1 MFQQIQKHVVN
12 KRWRLDGIIGQGGFG
27 TVYIATDLKTTEVVA
42 VKLQTLPATSSPSQM
57 DNLESEAFYYNL
69 LYKCQ
74 GIATFHEHGRQD
86 TYEYMVYELLGASLQ
101 TLFYR
106 CGEKFSLKTTLMLA
120 DQLLQRLETF
130 HSLNILH
137 RDIKP
142 DNFAMGFG
150 KEKGKTVYMLDFGLV
165 GDYTRDKKVAI
176 APSYAFCGTYVWAP
190 ITADLERAQSP
201 KDDLESLAYMLIY
214 FARGS
219 LPWQG
224 SADENENT
232 NALRT
237 RVTRDKL
244 ALPIDLICK
253 GLPSAFSRHLKYVR
267 WLGYNHEPNYTK
279 LRAMYRRLMNRLGY
293 QYDGVFDWDSLEDSS
308 SDGVQQYKP
317 LPVDP
322 ELTLVHDSLP
332 MENMKEEDKDYKL
345 AAKKLRGRPKKAEP
359 RAKKVKQE
367 QEEQEEDAKQQ
378 NKEPVKAPPRK
389 TRIIFTKKKKS
400 ESPPPRSKLAQVEK
414 KLKKKKVIARK
425 TAANK
430 VVVKKVPAKKPL
442 ARA

>member
-1 MFQQIQKHVVN
+1 MPQEIKKHVIN

-27 TVYIATDLKTTEVVA
+27 TVYIATDLKTKEIVA
-42 VKLQTLPATSSPSQM
+42 VKVQTLPATSSPSQM

-69 LYKCQ
+69 LYKCK
-74 GIATFHEHGRQD
+74 GIAKFHQHGRQD
-86 TYEYMVYELLGASLQ
+86 TYEFMVCELLGASLQ

-106 CGEKFSLKTTLMLA
+106 CGKKFSLKTTLMLA
-120 DQLLQRLETF
+120 DQLLQRLEAF

-150 KEKGKTVYMLDFGLV
+150 KENGQTVYMLDFGLV
-165 GDYTRDKKVAI
+165 GDYTRDKGVAI
-176 APSYAFCGTYVWAP
+176 APSYAFCGTYYWAP
-190 ITADLERAQSP
+190 IAADLDRCQSP

-224 SADENENT
+224 YAEENEPT
-232 NALRT
+232 DALRN
-237 RVTRDKL
+237 RVTRHKL
-244 ALPIDLICK
+244 ALPIDVICK

-267 WLGYNHEPNYTK
+267 SLGYNQKPNYAN
-279 LRAMYRRLMNRLGY
+279 LRAMYRRLMERRGHE
-293 QYDGVFDWDSLEDSS
+293 YDGVFDWDLLDDDNVKQGEE
-308 SDGVQQYKP
+308 

-322 ELTLVHDSLP
+322 ELTLVHNSLP
-332 MENMKEEDKDYKL
+332 MKNMKEEDKDNKL
-345 AAKKLRGRPKKAEP
+345 PAKKLRGRPKKAEP
-359 RAKKVKQE
+359 RAKKVK
-367 QEEQEEDAKQQ
+367 EEQKPKEEETKQQ
-378 NKEPVKAPPRK
+378 NEEPAKAPPRK
-389 TRIIFTKKKKS
+389 TKIIFIKKKKS
-400 ESPPPRSKLAQVEK
+400 ESPPPRSKPAKVEK
-414 KLKKKKVIARK
+414 KPKKEKVVAKK

-442 ARA
+442 ARAKAC